1 MALALLLVPLSPLQL
16 LQLPAVQGVCTAAA
30 AGEPE
35 VAGREG
41 VQAAAAAHAA
51 GRAERQGGGCREDGP
66 QAVMR
71 DGGKMLYS
79 YTHASNDFA
88 MTLTAAQVQRMR
100 RHPSVASV
108 TPSRTITCRT
118 ITVAD
123 SYKSLKLPHARA
135 ATAATPAGAPSD
147 GEGTVIGIVDRGV
160 WPEHPSFDDTGYSS
174 TLPAGWAGTCLCPT
188 TSDFACNNKIIRGC
202 VFHAGSA
209 VRSPHGI
216 RMAMAHGVPEAT
228 SNSGVE
234 VLGGGTI
241 SGVAIYKVYWLDVG
255 TTVTNAADVF
265 AAIDQAV
272 ADGVDVITLSL
283 DNANRNMYDDDY
295 AKWSVTYFDDVP
307 FIGALAV
314 SMRGMRWECEG
325 HAVGA

>member
-1 MALALLLVPLSPLQL
+1 
-16 LQLPAVQGVCTAAA
+16 
-30 AGEPE
+30 
-35 VAGREG
+35 
-41 VQAAAAAHAA
+41 
-51 GRAERQGGGCREDGP
+51 
-66 QAVMR
+66 
-71 DGGKMLYS
+71 
-79 YTHASNDFA
+79 
-88 MTLTAAQVQRMR
+88 MR

-147 GEGTVIGIVDRGV
+147 GEGTVIGIVVSGV
-160 WPEHPSFDDTGYSS
+160 WSEHPSFDDTLPSTPPPPHQGYSR

-188 TSDFACNNKIIRGC
+188 TSDFACNNKIIGGC

-216 RMAMAHGVPEAT
+216 RMAMAHGVPAT
-228 SNSGVE
+228 TNSGVE
-234 VLGGGTI
+234 VPGGGTI
-241 SGVAIYKVYWLDVG
+241 SGVAPRACLTIYKVYWLNVG
-255 TTVTNAADVF
+255 TTVTNAVDVF
-265 AAIDQAV
+265 AAIDQAM
-272 ADGVDVITLSL
+272 ADDVDVITLSL
-283 DNANRNMYDDDY
+283 DNVNRNMYDDDY
-295 AKWSVTYFDDVP
+295 AKWSVTYFDYVP